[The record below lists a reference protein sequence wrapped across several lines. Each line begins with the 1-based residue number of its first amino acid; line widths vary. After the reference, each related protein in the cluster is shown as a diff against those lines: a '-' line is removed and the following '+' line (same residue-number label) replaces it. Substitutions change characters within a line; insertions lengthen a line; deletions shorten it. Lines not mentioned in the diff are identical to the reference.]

1 MYPIFIAIYSC
12 KLLAGQKIKIKNL
25 NNTCMSPEIP
35 QSEPGL
41 FTNGTFEWLCAA
53 VDQNMVPMKIKKK
66 KKKYLITVKLLMVL
80 EMLLR
85 DIAFKRAQG
94 GDFFSKCKE
103 GGRV

>member
-1 MYPIFIAIYSC
+1 MA
-12 KLLAGQKIKIKNL
+12 
-25 NNTCMSPEIP
+25 
-35 QSEPGL
+35 
-41 FTNGTFEWLCAA
+41 LCRGGASHGSY
-53 VDQNMVPMKIKKK
+53 DNKKK